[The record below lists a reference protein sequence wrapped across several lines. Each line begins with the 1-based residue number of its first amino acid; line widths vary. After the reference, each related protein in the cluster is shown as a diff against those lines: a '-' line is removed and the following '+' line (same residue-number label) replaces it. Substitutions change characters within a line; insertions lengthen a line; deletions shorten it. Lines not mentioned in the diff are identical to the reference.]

1 MEHREETIE
10 VEATLKVRCK
20 YPVWINNRIT
30 KEEEKERILDLISN
44 NPDKEL
50 MNEDFEL
57 VELIELVEFM
67 SLSLC
72 HQRMLYE
79 I

>member
-10 VEATLKVRCK
+10 VEAKLKVRVK

-30 KEEEKERILDLISN
+30 TEEERERLLDLISN

-57 VELIELVEFM
+57 VELIEVE
-67 SLSLC
+67 
-72 HQRMLYE
+72 
-79 I
+79 